1 MRLNKYIASC
11 GVSSRRGADEL
22 ITSGRITVN
31 GAEPL
36 SIGMDIDDKKD
47 VVLFDGNR
55 IIPEEKNVYIMLNKP
70 ASVVSTCSDKHGRR
84 TVIDFLSD
92 VDERV
97 FPVGRLDYD
106 TKGLLLLTNDGD
118 FAYKCTHPKY
128 ELTKKYHA
136 VVKGV
141 LIDKAIET
149 LSGSVKIDG
158 HKTAGAKIEIIE
170 KTSKRTEL
178 FVTIHEGRNR
188 HIKKLFE
195 LAGCKVTN
203 LKRVAIGSLQLGS
216 LPEGKWRSLSES
228 EINNLISDKNPANL

>member
-1 MRLNKYIASC
+1 MRLNKFIASC

-22 ITSGRITVN
+22 INSGRITVN
-31 GAEPL
+31 NAVPS
-36 SIGMDIDDKKD
+36 SIGMDIDEKAD
-47 VVLFDGNR
+47 VVQFDGRR

-70 ASVVSTCSDKHGRR
+70 SDVVSTCSDKHGRR
-84 TVIDFLSD
+84 TV
-92 VDERV
+92 VDLLDGVSVRV

-141 LIDKAIET
+141 LSDKAIET
-149 LSGSVKIDG
+149 LSGNVKIDG
-158 HKTAGAKIEIIE
+158 HKTAGAKIEIVE

-178 FVTIHEGRNR
+178 YVTIHEGRNR

-195 LAGCKVTN
+195 LAGCRVSN
-203 LKRVAIGSLQLGS
+203 LKRVAIGSLELGS

-228 EINNLISDKNPANL
+228 EINNLISDKNPANI